1 MLRHL
6 GETVAADRVEAA
18 VRGVIA
24 EGRQT
29 TQDLGG
35 KAGTREFAATVAE
48 RVRGA

>member
-35 KAGTREFAATVAE
+35 KTGTREFAATVAE